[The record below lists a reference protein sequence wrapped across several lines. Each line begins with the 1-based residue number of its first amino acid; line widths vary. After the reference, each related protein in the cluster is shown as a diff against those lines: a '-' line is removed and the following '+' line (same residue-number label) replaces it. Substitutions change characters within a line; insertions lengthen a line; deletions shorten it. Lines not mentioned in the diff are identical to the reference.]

1 MKSRSLQS
9 SNSYPDPDNEAR
21 FSSVRLVARALQS
34 SANKLSSRE
43 WVIGQA
49 MMLQKSAHRSGLSPG
64 LPTSSTLGELR
75 ARGSRVARR
84 GAFRRGRRPVGLFL
98 ACLPLS
104 RSLVACLRPS
114 QPRYS
119 PQSRIA
125 STPLRPRLER
135 RHTTRLSLSP
145 PPFRSA
151 APHPEPPHMPGSRT
165 RSILALAALLL
176 AVASAQPGRFPCG
189 STSPDQAHCDA
200 LSHPTARRGGAGLV
214 PVDSECVRA
223 GTAGYFCGW
232 AGGR

>member
-1 MKSRSLQS
+1 
-9 SNSYPDPDNEAR
+9 
-21 FSSVRLVARALQS
+21 
-34 SANKLSSRE
+34 
-43 WVIGQA
+43 

-84 GAFRRGRRPVGLFL
+84 GAFRRGRRPSVSFWPV
-98 ACLPLS
+98 CLCPAPLLPVCV
-104 RSLVACLRPS
+104 RASLVTRLSPALLRRPS
-114 QPRYS
+114 GPDS
-119 PQSRIA
+119 SDD
-125 STPLRPRLER
+125 TRPGS
-135 RHTTRLSLSP
+135 LSLSP
-145 PPFRSA
+145 SHFRS

-214 PVDSECVRA
+214 PVHSECVRA